1 MLSSD
6 AVVHAIYRDPEVVAA
21 VRGRFGDEVV
31 DADGGV
37 DRAALGP
44 RAFSEEG
51 GLAFLEALV
60 HPRVEGARRAWVAAE
75 LARTPRPGLLV
86 CEVPLLFEAG
96 LADRFDAVLVVTAPE
111 ATRRERVS
119 GRGQDFDARSARQ
132 TPEHEKVA
140 RADAAYVNDRG
151 LDELRAWVADRYSE
165 YSGRTCHAPIDRH

>member
-21 VRGRFGDEVV
+21 VRGRFGDDVIDREG
-31 DADGGV
+31 AV

-44 RAFSEEG
+44 RAFAEEG

-60 HPRVEGARRAWVAAE
+60 FPRVEGARRAWIAGEV
-75 LARTPRPGLLV
+75 ARTPRPALLV

-111 ATRRERVS
+111 AARRARVAA
-119 GRGQDFDARSARQ
+119 RGQDFEARSRRQ
-132 TPEHEKVA
+132 TPEDEKVA
-140 RADAAYVNDRG
+140 RADASYVNDRG
-151 LDELRAWVADRYSE
+151 LDDLRAWVADRYAE
-165 YSGRTCHAPIDRH
+165 YSGRPCDAAIDRH